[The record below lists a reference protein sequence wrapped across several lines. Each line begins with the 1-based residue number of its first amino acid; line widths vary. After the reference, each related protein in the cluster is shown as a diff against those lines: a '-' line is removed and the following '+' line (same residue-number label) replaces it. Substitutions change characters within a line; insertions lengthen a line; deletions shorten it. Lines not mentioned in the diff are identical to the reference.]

1 MSKKCILSEQML
13 ARLLERESPWP
24 PDAEDLEHAKNCPE
38 CAEALKKVE
47 SMEKTVLSDFDNV
60 RNELPNMKFR
70 FPGKPTEQ
78 TRKQGISGFFANLSF
93 TGWATAGALSFIILI
108 SLVYTV
114 YKPWEIPI
122 KNEPPDATIANAIPK
137 GHAKVIEGSFNLST
151 GGIAKSPET
160 FELAGLT
167 LTAIDRSVLHLD
179 SGIEIAARNAI
190 FNFNPA
196 GIVLKSGKIKVSVPK
211 KGLKFSAITPTAILG
226 VRGTVFDVSHDES
239 GVTNVEVT
247 EGEVSVETVSGEQKI
262 MIAGDKL
269 AVTPEGKIIQD
280 GEPAQTTQQTEPAQ
294 TTGTPAVSA
303 SGTSDADAGN
313 VNPETDFLE

>member
-1 MSKKCILSEQML
+1 MSKKCILSEKML

-24 PDAEDLEHAKNCPE
+24 PDTEDLEHAKDCPE
-38 CAEALKKVE
+38 CAKVLKKVE
-47 SMEKTVLSDFDNV
+47 SMEKAVQSDFDNV
-60 RNELPNMKFR
+60 RNELPNMKFK
-70 FPGKPTEQ
+70 FPDKPAEQ
-78 TRKQGISGFFANLSF
+78 TEKQDISGFFANLSF
-93 TGWATAGALSFIILI
+93 ARWATAGAFSFIILI
-108 SLVYTV
+108 SLVYTL
-114 YKPWEIPI
+114 YKPQGITL
-122 KNEPPDATIANAIPK
+122 KNEPPDAMVISAIPN
-137 GHAKVIEGSFNLST
+137 GHAKVLEGSFNLST

-167 LTAIDRSVLHLD
+167 LTAIDRSVLRLD

-196 GIVLKSGKIKVSVPK
+196 GIVLKSGRIKVSVPK

-226 VRGTVFDVSHDES
+226 VRGTIFDVTHDES

-262 MIAGDKL
+262 MLAGDKL
-269 AVTPEGKIIQD
+269 TVTPAGKIVQD
-280 GEPAQTTQQTEPAQ
+280 GEPIKPTQQAEPIQ
-294 TTGTPAVSA
+294 TNVTPAVS
-303 SGTSDADAGN
+303 SGSSDTGTGK